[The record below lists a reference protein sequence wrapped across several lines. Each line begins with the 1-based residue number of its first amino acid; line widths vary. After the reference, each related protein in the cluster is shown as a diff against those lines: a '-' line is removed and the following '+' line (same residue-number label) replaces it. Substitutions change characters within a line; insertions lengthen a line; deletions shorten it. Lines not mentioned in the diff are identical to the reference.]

1 MIEGVGVIKLKTHN
15 DERGFFREI
24 FRFEKQFLGVSVG
37 QLSHSM
43 VKEGVIKGWHG
54 HLYQSQWNYVVSG
67 KINVALFDDRQ
78 DSETFREVMEF
89 AVGDDEDSVAYFFP
103 PGVLHGYRCVKGPMH
118 IIYVTSDTYDIDD
131 EVRKKISYV
140 SQTTCLI

>member
-1 MIEGVGVIKLKTHN
+1 MKLKTHN